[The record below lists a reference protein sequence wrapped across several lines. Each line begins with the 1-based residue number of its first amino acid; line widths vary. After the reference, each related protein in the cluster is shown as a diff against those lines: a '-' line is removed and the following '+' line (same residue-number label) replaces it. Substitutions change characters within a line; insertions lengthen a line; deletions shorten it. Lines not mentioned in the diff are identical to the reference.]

1 MNGIK
6 TDGKHVGKQL
16 ATDRTCFYSR
26 QLFNQLFRVGTIGKY
41 VSVPV
46 NQTKHALYS
55 RDLWRTQVNTFKFV
69 EEVYNCPAVWE
80 VSSISHH
87 DTKNKQEKMEELE
100 NKLGFV

>member
-16 ATDRTCFYSR
+16 ATDRACFYSR
-26 QLFNQLFRVGTIGKY
+26 QRFNQLFRVGTIGKH
-41 VSVPV
+41 VSVSV
-46 NQTKHALYS
+46 NQSKHALYS